1 MKYIKSSGG
10 YYYKE
15 YANGKRSRISLEEYN
30 KKKKQFELQQRDGG
44 GRFSFG
50 RNKSEKTSS
59 KSKINV
65 DTKKKNLNINNIPI
79 IYLGDLF
86 DSSCKGKNCK
96 NEKVLDRFS
105 FNIRNIKYIKDNI
118 KNIHIFL
125 GNRDINKLK
134 LLELLKLND
143 ENAWKNI
150 IFNSNSHSGN
160 FLLEATQNLMKYI
173 NEKKKWRDI

>member
-1 MKYIKSSGG
+1 MRYIKSSGG

-30 KKKKQFELQQRDGG
+30 KKKNQFNKQQDGSG
-44 GRFSFG
+44 LS
-50 RNKSEKTSS
+50 
-59 KSKINV
+59 
-65 DTKKKNLNINNIPI
+65 KKKKKLASGIPETGILTQNVINKVNKPI

-86 DSSCKGKNCK
+86 DSSCKFGSDC
-96 NEKVLDRFS
+96 EDPEVLNRFS
-105 FNIRNIKYIKDNI
+105 FNIRNIKTIKDNI

-143 ENAWKNI
+143 EKDWKK
-150 IFNSNSHSGN
+150 IFTTV
-160 FLLEATQNLMKYI
+160 EVYEI
-173 NEKKKWRDI
+173 KKETGF